1 MTGRARRRFSR
12 FTHGTTQLEDVVTRT
27 ASELVERH
35 GDRIVVTDPAL
46 EKAIRLK
53 AEKKKRQSVQDDL
66 LRRVE
71 RIEKVLGLDAG

>member
-1 MTGRARRRFSR
+1 MEGH
-12 FTHGTTQLEDVVTRT
+12 THLQRNAQG
-27 ASELVERH
+27 A
-35 GDRIVVTDPAL
+35 IVVTDPAL